1 MPSQFIDK
9 ENNYN
14 EMGLKKVKFPP
25 NFTLYYLAECSAG
38 WPKLSADFAENFG
51 RIFGFGRTL
60 IIVEL
65 RISFWWK

>member
-9 ENNYN
+9 ENNHN

-25 NFTLYYLAECSAG
+25 NFTFIT
-38 WPKLSADFAENFG
+38 WPNVRQVG

-60 IIVEL
+60 IL
-65 RISFWWK
+65 D